1 MQFVNNLLDPEI
13 TKLRF
18 WGEENL
24 DYSIDEN
31 GIFYLNEEQGVRVND
46 RKLKKTHFVHIPI
59 FQGVKECCQMESM
72 HFRRKINR

>member
-31 GIFYLNEEQGVRVND
+31 GIFYLNEEQGVRETEKD
-46 RKLKKTHFVHIPI
+46 AFLYI
-59 FQGVKECCQMESM
+59 FLFSKE
-72 HFRRKINR
+72 